1 MLNKFLKD
9 NYDKLNDM
17 AFNIAGKKNK
27 DDLLSFVIEE
37 LYKCDQD
44 RITEIIEKKKM
55 IFYIVRVMINQY
67 HSKTSRYYYKYNKY
81 YEYHTTTTIESISA
95 DNADYTIKDK
105 ELIEERLEWVEDKL
119 KDCYWF
125 DAQVF
130 NIYYMENHSLN
141 SFSKATGIN
150 RNTLFKS
157 INNVKTYLKNE
168 KNESN

>member
-1 MLNKFLKD
+1 
-9 NYDKLNDM
+9 M
-17 AFNIAGKKNK
+17 AFNIAGEKSK

-44 RITEIIEKKKM
+44 RIAEIIEKKKM
-55 IFYIVRVMINQY
+55 IFYIVRVMVNQY

-81 YEYHTTTTIESISA
+81 YEYHTTTTIESLTA
-95 DNADYTIKDK
+95 DSVDYTIKDK
-105 ELIEERLEWVEDKL
+105 ELVEERLEWIEEKL

-130 NIYYMENHSLN
+130 SIYYLDPANHSLN
-141 SFSKATGIN
+141 TMAKATGIN
-150 RNTLFKS
+150 RNTLFKA

-168 KNESN
+168 KN